1 MTTAVGL
8 NRRCTTLEYAIKFER
23 AFNFG
28 STRLDILGR
37 CNMGMDNFCA
47 FGERNKDVAFRD
59 VYARD
64 LTFRSTWLDF
74 LTKLLVYIE
83 SLEACDPLT
92 TPDFKA
98 DVARTWTIIENAR
111 KQLNIDRNN
120 ARFAWFARNKTRR
133 KKALAAFGRSREDAG
148 TLYNMR
154 DILNEM

>member
-1 MTTAVGL
+1 
-8 NRRCTTLEYAIKFER
+8 
-23 AFNFG
+23 
-28 STRLDILGR
+28 
-37 CNMGMDNFCA
+37 MGMDNFCA